1 MLLLCLPAHPNH
13 RPERCLQAGGRQG
26 HVQGQGACPC
36 LWLRSLTCHRRPR
49 AMPSTTAT
57 RCTASC
63 SALARVRALFR
74 CVTAARRP
82 PLQGRQVSLS
92 AGNAVKRFSRFLLDI
107 HHAHARNGLAPAW
120 LGSGSVCH
128 QQKSSCPCAIAGPH
142 AEPERGMGRGR
153 AISGELLPRA
163 KLAQSLAP
171 ICFPRAQWCCAP

>member
-1 MLLLCLPAHPNH
+1 MLLCLPAHANH

-36 LWLRSLTCHRRPR
+36 LWLRSLTCHRSPR
-49 AMPSTTAT
+49 ATPATTAT

-92 AGNAVKRFSRFLLDI
+92 AGNAVKRVSRFLLDI
-107 HHAHARNGLAPAW
+107 HHAPARNGLAPACSR
-120 LGSGSVCH
+120 SGGRSAPLVPKRVRMRRGWRELWRAGITEPRGKVGGESGAARLFQTCRAG
-128 QQKSSCPCAIAGPH
+128 CA
-142 AEPERGMGRGR
+142 
-153 AISGELLPRA
+153 EL
-163 KLAQSLAP
+163 
-171 ICFPRAQWCCAP
+171 CARM